1 MSSSDSKEK
10 GNSNGQNDD
19 KGGLDN
25 DNSSSSN
32 NSLPDSSVKE
42 NGGRKSLFSRSKQ
55 SVGGA
60 VRRVVRIGRF
70 RHQGQ
75 KDNSNNVLEMKVQ
88 DKRTES
94 MPMKESSSVALD
106 DMPGISEPSVLV
118 SESIRNVLYASL
130 PPLMHG
136 RKWLLLYRYL
146 I

>member
-1 MSSSDSKEK
+1 
-10 GNSNGQNDD
+10 
-19 KGGLDN
+19 
-25 DNSSSSN
+25 
-32 NSLPDSSVKE
+32 
-42 NGGRKSLFSRSKQ
+42 LFSRSKQ

-60 VRRVVRIGRF
+60 VRRVVRIGRL
-70 RHQGQ
+70 RHQGR
-75 KDNSNNVLEMKVQ
+75 KDNSNNVLEMKLQ
-88 DKRTES
+88 DKRKELV
-94 MPMKESSSVALD
+94 PVKEESSSVALD